1 MNILII
7 GANGGIGRKAV
18 EIALQ
23 AGHQVTA
30 ILRNPANLT
39 LTHPSLVLVKGDI
52 LQPAS
57 FDGYLENQDAV
68 ISAIGVK
75 GGFGADKPTTLYSRG
90 NENLLQA
97 MKKTGVA
104 RVYFISASA
113 LEISPVLPFVVRLVA
128 KYIVQKLLKN
138 MYADL
143 RLMEASVKA
152 SGLTWT
158 IMRPPRLTD
167 KPMTGHYR
175 VGINKFLKNCLS
187 ISRADVAHFM
197 IGNLNNAD
205 TYQTTVEIGY

>member
-39 LTHPSLVLVKGDI
+39 LTHPNLLLVKGNI
-52 LQPAS
+52 LQPAN
-57 FDGYLENQDAV
+57 FEYYLENQDAV

-90 NENLLQA
+90 NANLLQA
-97 MKKTGVA
+97 MKRAGVT

-113 LEISPVLPFVVRLVA
+113 VEISPVLPFFVRLAA
-128 KYIVQKLLKN
+128 KYIVQKLLKY

-143 RLMEASVKA
+143 RIMEEEVKT
-152 SGLTWT
+152 SGLIWT

-167 KPMTGHYR
+167 KPETGQYR
-175 VGINKFLKNCLS
+175 VGINAFLKNCLS

-197 IGNLNNAD
+197 IHNISNEA
-205 TYQTTVEIGY
+205 TYKSTIEIGY